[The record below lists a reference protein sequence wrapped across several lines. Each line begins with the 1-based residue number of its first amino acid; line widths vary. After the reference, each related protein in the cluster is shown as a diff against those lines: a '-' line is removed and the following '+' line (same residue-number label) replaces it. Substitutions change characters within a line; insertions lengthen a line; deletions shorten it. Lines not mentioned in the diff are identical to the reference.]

1 MPSMLSTTETRMEE
15 TPRAAEYLWIA
26 VFVALLIYICERAI

>member
-1 MPSMLSTTETRMEE
+1 MPSRQEPSMEE

-26 VFVALLIYICERAI
+26 VFVALLIYICERAV